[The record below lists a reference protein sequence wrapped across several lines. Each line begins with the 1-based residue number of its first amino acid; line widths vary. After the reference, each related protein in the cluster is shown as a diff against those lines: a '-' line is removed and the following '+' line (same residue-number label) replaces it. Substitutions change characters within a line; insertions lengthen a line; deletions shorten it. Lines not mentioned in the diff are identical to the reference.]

1 MLQHGRAASAHPS
14 SERHRYVYVLLTSIP
29 SANRRSATT
38 SVSLSAAS
46 GPIAIISKPLLGV
59 AAALTAPPGTAPSKH
74 ARLETRRWPPST
86 PLRTWANCAGA
97 SAPNRNAGASKMV
110 VPPAVHIPLK
120 QYPLPRYAV
129 LPGQSALTLQR
140 TAARL
145 AAAGADAACAGGG
158 SKSPPSDRLILARM
172 VTMAL
177 HGART
182 SPIT

>member
-1 MLQHGRAASAHPS
+1 MLQHDRAASAHLS

-29 SANRRSATT
+29 SAYRRSATT

-97 SAPNRNAGASKMV
+97 SAPNRNAAASKMV
-110 VPPAVHIPLK
+110 VPPAVHVPLK
-120 QYPLPRYAV
+120 QYPRPRYAV

-140 TAARL
+140 TDARFE
-145 AAAGADAACAGGG
+145 AAGADAACAGGG
-158 SKSPPSDRLILARM
+158 SKSPPSDRLILAPM